1 MSEEQAI
8 LEAIDAER
16 IAQGVSVAEMCARA
30 GMSATTFY
38 RWFSGGGSPH
48 LTTVLLLCKA
58 LGLTLAVRKDKK
70 S

>member
-30 GMSATTFY
+30 GMPAGTFY
-38 RWFSGGGSPH
+38 RWFSGGGTPR

-58 LGLTLAVRKDKK
+58 LGLTLTVRKDKK